1 MNKKKIDL
9 KIPPDYVVV
18 VTITTTQPHNQ
29 LIIKL
34 LPNKSTTMANTS
46 SSHKSDN
53 AQHILS
59 PAMFNPLT
67 STKYAKPKV
76 NTSGGKS
83 IGIMNAASGTVLQI
97 SSPMMLTWGVNS
109 FTDEKTGKVTY
120 DMALQFP
127 NEEFYDEN
135 TRRFFDNL
143 QRFES
148 KVKDDAITNSK
159 EWLGKPKMSMET
171 IDALFTPMLRYPK
184 DKNTLETDFSRAP
197 TFKIKLPLWE
207 GVWKNI
213 DLYDMDRRLVFPD
226 AQNTGLSPSDFI
238 LKGSQVAVGVQC
250 GGIWFAGG
258 KFGVTWNLVQ
268 AIIKPKMSFR
278 GTCGIELPGDNAKRA
293 AMPQPQTAPV
303 QQDERESEE
312 EDEEDEEEGECGLL
326 ERSMSSV
333 PVSAPTPAAAA
344 TVAAAAAE
352 EPITKK
358 KIVRK
363 LPAASH

>member
-1 MNKKKIDL
+1 
-9 KIPPDYVVV
+9 
-18 VTITTTQPHNQ
+18 
-29 LIIKL
+29 
-34 LPNKSTTMANTS
+34 
-46 SSHKSDN
+46 
-53 AQHILS
+53 
-59 PAMFNPLT
+59 
-67 STKYAKPKV
+67 
-76 NTSGGKS
+76 
-83 IGIMNAASGTVLQI
+83 
-97 SSPMMLTWGVNS
+97 MMLTWGVNS

-148 KVKDDAITNSK
+148 KVKEDAITNSK

-171 IDALFTPMLRYPK
+171 VDALFTPMLRYPK

-197 TFKIKLPLWE
+197 TFKIKLPCWE

-213 DLYDMDRRLVFPD
+213 DLYDMDRRIVFPD
-226 AQNTGLSPSDFI
+226 AHNAGLSPSDFI

-268 AIIKPKMSFR
+268 AIIKPKLSFR
-278 GTCGIELPGDNAKRA
+278 GTCGIELPGDEVRRA
-293 AMPQPQTAPV
+293 AVPQPAPV
-303 QQDERESEE
+303 QQQQPAQAQYES
-312 EDEEDEEEGECGLL
+312 EEDEEEEEECGV
-326 ERSMSSV
+326 RTQPSAAPIASPV
-333 PVSAPTPAAAA
+333 PVAA
-344 TVAAAAAE
+344 VSE

-363 LPAASH
+363 LPAATH

>member
-1 MNKKKIDL
+1 MSSAS
-9 KIPPDYVVV
+9 
-18 VTITTTQPHNQ
+18 TQ
-29 LIIKL
+29 
-34 LPNKSTTMANTS
+34 
-46 SSHKSDN
+46 KSDN

-148 KVKDDAITNSK
+148 KVKEDAITNSK

-171 IDALFTPMLRYPK
+171 VDALFTPMLRYPK

-197 TFKIKLPLWE
+197 TFKIKLPCWE

-213 DLYDMDRRLVFPD
+213 DLYDMDRRIVFPD
-226 AQNTGLSPSDFI
+226 AHNAGLSPSDFI

-268 AIIKPKMSFR
+268 AIIKPKLSFR
-278 GTCGIELPGDNAKRA
+278 GTCGIELPGDEVRRA
-293 AMPQPQTAPV
+293 AVPQPAPV
-303 QQDERESEE
+303 QQQQAPVQQYESEE
-312 EDEEDEEEGECGLL
+312 DEDEEEEEECGV
-326 ERSMSSV
+326 RTQPSAAPIAIPV
-333 PVSAPTPAAAA
+333 PVAA
-344 TVAAAAAE
+344 VSE

-363 LPAASH
+363 LPAATH

>member
-1 MNKKKIDL
+1 MS
-9 KIPPDYVVV
+9 
-18 VTITTTQPHNQ
+18 TASTQ
-29 LIIKL
+29 
-34 LPNKSTTMANTS
+34 
-46 SSHKSDN
+46 KSDN

-148 KVKDDAITNSK
+148 KVKEDAITNSK

-171 IDALFTPMLRYPK
+171 VDALFTPMLRYPK

-197 TFKIKLPLWE
+197 TFKIKLPCWE

-213 DLYDMDRRLVFPD
+213 DLYDMDRRIVFPD
-226 AQNTGLSPSDFI
+226 AHNAGLSPSDFI

-268 AIIKPKMSFR
+268 AIIKPKLSFR
-278 GTCGIELPGDNAKRA
+278 GTCGIELPGDEVRRA
-293 AMPQPQTAPV
+293 AVPQPAPV
-303 QQDERESEE
+303 QQQQAPVQQYESEE
-312 EDEEDEEEGECGLL
+312 DEDEEEEEECGV
-326 ERSMSSV
+326 RTQPSAAPIAIPV
-333 PVSAPTPAAAA
+333 PVAA
-344 TVAAAAAE
+344 VSE

-363 LPAASH
+363 LPAATH

>member
-1 MNKKKIDL
+1 
-9 KIPPDYVVV
+9 
-18 VTITTTQPHNQ
+18 
-29 LIIKL
+29 
-34 LPNKSTTMANTS
+34 MA
-46 SSHKSDN
+46 
-53 AQHILS
+53 
-59 PAMFNPLT
+59 PAAFNPLT

-83 IGIMNAASGTVLQI
+83 IGILNAASGTVLQI
-97 SSPMMLTWGVNS
+97 SSPMMLTWGVNE

-120 DMALQFP
+120 DMSLQFP

-184 DKNTLETDFSRAP
+184 DKNTLETDYSRAP
-197 TFKIKLPLWE
+197 TFKIKLPRWE

-213 DLYDMDRRLVFPD
+213 DLYDLDRRLVFPD
-226 AQNTGLSPSDFI
+226 AHNTGLSPGDFI

-268 AIIKPKMSFR
+268 AIIKPKLSFR
-278 GTCGIELPGDNAKRA
+278 GTCGIELPGDECRKQVATA
-293 AMPQPQTAPV
+293 APAVARYAEVNDDDDDDDNEEETDYDCAPV
-303 QQDERESEE
+303 
-312 EDEEDEEEGECGLL
+312 
-326 ERSMSSV
+326 RSVSSSV
-333 PVSAPTPAAAA
+333 PAP
-344 TVAAAAAE
+344 VLAAAAAVAVID

-358 KIVRK
+358 KVVRK
-363 LPAASH
+363 IVTTA

>member
-1 MNKKKIDL
+1 M
-9 KIPPDYVVV
+9 
-18 VTITTTQPHNQ
+18 
-29 LIIKL
+29 
-34 LPNKSTTMANTS
+34 S
-46 SSHKSDN
+46 SQKSDA
-53 AQHILS
+53 AQHILAPS
-59 PAMFNPLT
+59 AFNPLT

-83 IGIMNAASGTVLQI
+83 IGILNAASGTVLQI
-97 SSPMMLTWGVNS
+97 SSPMMLTWGVNE

-120 DMALQFP
+120 DMSLQFP

-148 KVKDDAITNSK
+148 KVKEDAIVNSK

-171 IDALFTPMLRYPK
+171 IDALFTPMLKYPK
-184 DKNTLETDFSRAP
+184 DKNTLETDYSRAP
-197 TFKIKLPLWE
+197 TFKIKLPRWE

-213 DLYDMDRRLVFPD
+213 DLYDIDRRLVFPD
-226 AQNTGLSPSDFI
+226 AHNANLSPSDFI
-238 LKGSQVAVGVQC
+238 MKGSQVAVGVQC

-268 AIIKPKMSFR
+268 AIIKPKLSFR
-278 GTCGIELPGDNAKRA
+278 GTCGIELPGDETRKQNNSVSSSMPA
-293 AMPQPQTAPV
+293 AVPAVASVAQY
-303 QQDERESEE
+303 DEDEDDND
-312 EDEEDEEEGECGLL
+312 EDEENDCVLS
-326 ERSMSSV
+326 RTHSV
-333 PVSAPTPAAAA
+333 PVPAAAP
-344 TVAAAAAE
+344 VPVQPAASSLVD

-363 LPAASH
+363 VATQA

>member
-1 MNKKKIDL
+1 MS
-9 KIPPDYVVV
+9 
-18 VTITTTQPHNQ
+18 TASTQ
-29 LIIKL
+29 
-34 LPNKSTTMANTS
+34 
-46 SSHKSDN
+46 KSDN

-148 KVKDDAITNSK
+148 KVKEDAITNSK

-197 TFKIKLPLWE
+197 TFKIKLPCWE

-213 DLYDMDRRLVFPD
+213 DLYDMDRRIVFPD
-226 AQNTGLSPSDFI
+226 AHNAGLSPSDFI

-268 AIIKPKMSFR
+268 AIIKPKLSFR
-278 GTCGIELPGDNAKRA
+278 GTCGIELPGDDVRRA
-293 AMPQPQTAPV
+293 AVPQPAPV
-303 QQDERESEE
+303 QQQQAPVQQYESEE
-312 EDEEDEEEGECGLL
+312 DEDEEEEEECGV
-326 ERSMSSV
+326 RTQPSAAPIAIPV
-333 PVSAPTPAAAA
+333 PVAA
-344 TVAAAAAE
+344 VSE

-363 LPAASH
+363 LPAATH

>member
-1 MNKKKIDL
+1 MA
-9 KIPPDYVVV
+9 
-18 VTITTTQPHNQ
+18 TTT
-29 LIIKL
+29 
-34 LPNKSTTMANTS
+34 TS
-46 SSHKSDN
+46 QKSDA
-53 AQHILS
+53 AQHILA
-59 PAMFNPLT
+59 PGAFNPLT

-83 IGIMNAASGTVLQI
+83 IAILNAASGTVLQI
-97 SSPMMLTWGVNS
+97 SSPMMLTWGVND

-120 DMALQFP
+120 DMSLQFP

-148 KVKDDAITNSK
+148 KVKDDAIANSK

-184 DKNTLETDFSRAP
+184 DKNTLETDYSRAP
-197 TFKIKLPLWE
+197 TFKIKLPRWE

-213 DLYDMDRRLVFPD
+213 DLYDLDRRLVFPD
-226 AQNTGLSPSDFI
+226 AHNTGLSPGDFI

-268 AIIKPKMSFR
+268 AIIKPKLSFR
-278 GTCGIELPGDNAKRA
+278 GTCGLDLPGDEVRKQQIPASVQVPA
-293 AMPQPQTAPV
+293 TAHC
-303 QQDERESEE
+303 DEDENDNEEEE
-312 EDEEDEEEGECGLL
+312 EDDYVPS
-326 ERSMSSV
+326 RVASSAA
-333 PVSAPTPAAAA
+333 APAPAAPAPA
-344 TVAAAAAE
+344 SVE
-352 EPITKK
+352 EPTTKK
-358 KIVRK
+358 KVVRK
-363 LPAASH
+363 IVMSA

>member
-1 MNKKKIDL
+1 MAS
-9 KIPPDYVVV
+9 
-18 VTITTTQPHNQ
+18 TTQSQ
-29 LIIKL
+29 
-34 LPNKSTTMANTS
+34 
-46 SSHKSDN
+46 KSDA
-53 AQHILS
+53 AQHIMA
-59 PAMFNPLT
+59 PAAFNPLT

-83 IGIMNAASGTVLQI
+83 IGILNAASGTVLQI
-97 SSPMMLTWGVNS
+97 SSPMMLTWGVNE

-120 DMALQFP
+120 DMSLQFP
-127 NEEFYDEN
+127 NDEFYDDN

-148 KVKDDAITNSK
+148 KVKEDAIANSK

-184 DKNTLETDFSRAP
+184 DKNTLETDYSRAP
-197 TFKIKLPLWE
+197 TFKIKLPRWE

-213 DLYDMDRRLVFPD
+213 DLYDLDRRLVFPD
-226 AQNTGLSPSDFI
+226 AHNTGLSPGDFI

-268 AIIKPKMSFR
+268 AIIKPKLSFR
-278 GTCGIELPGDNAKRA
+278 GTCGIELPGDEGRKQVAAVSPAIPAAAPASRYEEADDDNEEYDDDYVPSRA
-293 AMPQPQTAPV
+293 APAPA
-303 QQDERESEE
+303 
-312 EDEEDEEEGECGLL
+312 
-326 ERSMSSV
+326 
-333 PVSAPTPAAAA
+333 APTPAAPAS
-344 TVAAAAAE
+344 TSVD

-358 KIVRK
+358 KVVRK
-363 LPAASH
+363 VVMPA

>member
-1 MNKKKIDL
+1 MSSAS
-9 KIPPDYVVV
+9 
-18 VTITTTQPHNQ
+18 TQ
-29 LIIKL
+29 
-34 LPNKSTTMANTS
+34 
-46 SSHKSDN
+46 KSDN

-148 KVKDDAITNSK
+148 KVKEDAITNSK
-159 EWLGKPKMSMET
+159 EWLGKPKMSLET
-171 IDALFTPMLRYPK
+171 VDALFTPMLRYPK

-197 TFKIKLPLWE
+197 TFKIKLPCWE

-226 AQNTGLSPSDFI
+226 SHNAGLSPSDFI

-278 GTCGIELPGDNAKRA
+278 GTCGIELPGDDARRVSV
-293 AMPQPQTAPV
+293 PQPAPFQQQQAPV
-303 QQDERESEE
+303 QYESEE
-312 EDEEDEEEGECGLL
+312 EEEEEESCGIM
-326 ERSMSSV
+326 RTQS
-333 PVSAPTPAAAA
+333 SAPIAIPAPVI
-344 TVAAAAAE
+344 VAAAAVSE

-363 LPAASH
+363 LPATSHA

>member
-1 MNKKKIDL
+1 
-9 KIPPDYVVV
+9 
-18 VTITTTQPHNQ
+18 
-29 LIIKL
+29 
-34 LPNKSTTMANTS
+34 MAS
-46 SSHKSDN
+46 SSSSSSQKSDA
-53 AQHILS
+53 AQYIMA
-59 PAMFNPLT
+59 PAAFNPLT

-83 IGIMNAASGTVLQI
+83 IGILNAASGTVLQI
-97 SSPMMLTWGVNS
+97 SSPMMLTWGVNE

-120 DMALQFP
+120 DMSLQFP

-184 DKNTLETDFSRAP
+184 DKNTLETDYSRAP
-197 TFKIKLPLWE
+197 TFKIKLPRWE

-213 DLYDMDRRLVFPD
+213 DLYDLDRRLVFPD
-226 AQNTGLSPSDFI
+226 AHNTGLSPGDFI

-268 AIIKPKMSFR
+268 AIIKPKLSFR
-278 GTCGIELPGDNAKRA
+278 GTCGIELPGDECRKQVATA
-293 AMPQPQTAPV
+293 APAVARYAEVNDDDDDDDNEEETDYDCAPV
-303 QQDERESEE
+303 
-312 EDEEDEEEGECGLL
+312 
-326 ERSMSSV
+326 RSVSSLV
-333 PVSAPTPAAAA
+333 PAP
-344 TVAAAAAE
+344 VLAAAAAVAVID

-358 KIVRK
+358 KVVRK
-363 LPAASH
+363 IVTTA

>member
-1 MNKKKIDL
+1 MSSAS
-9 KIPPDYVVV
+9 
-18 VTITTTQPHNQ
+18 TQ
-29 LIIKL
+29 
-34 LPNKSTTMANTS
+34 
-46 SSHKSDN
+46 KSDN

-83 IGIMNAASGTVLQI
+83 IGIMNASSGTVLQI

-109 FTDEKTGKVTY
+109 FTDEKTGKVSY

-135 TRRFFDNL
+135 TRRFFENL

-148 KVKDDAITNSK
+148 KVKEDAITNSK

-171 IDALFTPMLRYPK
+171 VDALFTPMLRYPK

-197 TFKIKLPLWE
+197 TFKIKLPCWE

-213 DLYDMDRRLVFPD
+213 DLYDMDRRIVFPD
-226 AQNTGLSPSDFI
+226 AHNAGLSPSDFI

-268 AIIKPKMSFR
+268 AIIKPKLSFR
-278 GTCGIELPGDNAKRA
+278 GTCGIELPGDDVRRA
-293 AMPQPQTAPV
+293 AVPQQAPV
-303 QQDERESEE
+303 QQQQAPVQQYESE
-312 EDEEDEEEGECGLL
+312 EDEEYEEESGGGLL
-326 ERSMSSV
+326 MRAPS
-333 PVSAPTPAAAA
+333 SAPIAIPTP
-344 TVAAAAAE
+344 VAAAAASE

-363 LPAASH
+363 LPATSHA

>member
-1 MNKKKIDL
+1 M
-9 KIPPDYVVV
+9 
-18 VTITTTQPHNQ
+18 VTTA
-29 LIIKL
+29 
-34 LPNKSTTMANTS
+34 PNR
-46 SSHKSDN
+46 KSDN

-83 IGIMNAASGTVLQI
+83 IGIMNAASGTILQI
-97 SSPMMLTWGVNS
+97 SSPMMLTWGVNT

-226 AQNTGLSPSDFI
+226 AQNTNLSPSDFI

-268 AIIKPKMSFR
+268 AIIKPKLSFR
-278 GTCGIELPGDNAKRA
+278 GTCGIDLPGDDVKKA
-293 AMPQPQTAPV
+293 AAPQPAPV
-303 QQDERESEE
+303 QQESQSQYESEE
-312 EDEEDEEEGECGLL
+312 EEEDDEECGVLV
-326 ERSMSSV
+326 RTQSSTAPIAI
-333 PVSAPTPAAAA
+333 PVPAAAA
-344 TVAAAAAE
+344 ASE

>member
-18 VTITTTQPHNQ
+18 VTTTTQPHNQ
-29 LIIKL
+29 LILKL
-34 LPNKSTTMANTS
+34 VPNKSTTMATS
-46 SSHKSDN
+46 SNQKSDN

-83 IGIMNAASGTVLQI
+83 IGIMNAASSTVLQI

-197 TFKIKLPLWE
+197 TFKIKLPCWE

-213 DLYDMDRRLVFPD
+213 DLYDMDRRIVFPD

-278 GTCGIELPGDNAKRA
+278 GTCGIELPGDDAKRA
-293 AMPQPQTAPV
+293 AAPQPAPV
-303 QQDERESEE
+303 QPQQQQQQQQPQYESEEEEE
-312 EDEEDEEEGECGLL
+312 EDEEECGVLM
-326 ERSMSSV
+326 RTQS
-333 PVSAPTPAAAA
+333 SAPIAIPTPVA
-344 TVAAAAAE
+344 VAAAASE

>member
-1 MNKKKIDL
+1 MNKMNKKKIDL

-18 VTITTTQPHNQ
+18 VTTTIQPHNQ
-29 LIIKL
+29 LIINL
-34 LPNKSTTMANTS
+34 LPNKSTMASTQ
-46 SSHKSDN
+46 KSDN

-83 IGIMNAASGTVLQI
+83 IGIMNAASSTVLQI

-226 AQNTGLSPSDFI
+226 SQNTGLSPSDFI

-268 AIIKPKMSFR
+268 AIIKPKLSFR
-278 GTCGIELPGDNAKRA
+278 GTCGIDLPGDDVKRA
-293 AMPQPQTAPV
+293 AVPQPAPV
-303 QQDERESEE
+303 QQQQAQAQAQYESEE
-312 EDEEDEEEGECGLL
+312 EDDDEEECGGLV
-326 ERSMSSV
+326 RTQSSAAPIAI
-333 PVSAPTPAAAA
+333 PVPAAAA
-344 TVAAAAAE
+344 VASD

>member
-1 MNKKKIDL
+1 
-9 KIPPDYVVV
+9 
-18 VTITTTQPHNQ
+18 
-29 LIIKL
+29 
-34 LPNKSTTMANTS
+34 MATS
-46 SSHKSDN
+46 SSTQKSDN

-97 SSPMMLTWGVNS
+97 SSPMMLTWGVNT

-135 TRRFFDNL
+135 TRRFFDNM

-148 KVKDDAITNSK
+148 KVKEDAITNSK

-184 DKNTLETDFSRAP
+184 DKNTLETDFGRAP
-197 TFKIKLPLWE
+197 TFKIKLPCWE

-213 DLYDMDRRLVFPD
+213 DLYDMDRRIVFPD
-226 AQNTGLSPSDFI
+226 AHNTGLSPSDFI

-278 GTCGIELPGDNAKRA
+278 GTCGIELPGDDTKRA
-293 AMPQPQTAPV
+293 AAPQSAPV
-303 QQDERESEE
+303 QQQQQQQQQYDS
-312 EDEEDEEEGECGLL
+312 EEDEEEDQEDDGVLA
-326 ERSMSSV
+326 RR
-333 PVSAPTPAAAA
+333 PTPLPAAAA
-344 TVAAAAAE
+344 PAIVAAAAASE

>member
-1 MNKKKIDL
+1 MA
-9 KIPPDYVVV
+9 
-18 VTITTTQPHNQ
+18 TTA
-29 LIIKL
+29 
-34 LPNKSTTMANTS
+34 PNR
-46 SSHKSDN
+46 KSDN

-83 IGIMNAASGTVLQI
+83 IGIMNASSGTILQI
-97 SSPMMLTWGVNS
+97 SSPMMLTWGVNT

-226 AQNTGLSPSDFI
+226 AQNTNLSPSDFI

-268 AIIKPKMSFR
+268 AIIKPKLSFR
-278 GTCGIELPGDNAKRA
+278 GTCGIDLPGDDVKKA
-293 AMPQPQTAPV
+293 AAPQPAPV
-303 QQDERESEE
+303 QQESQSQYESEE
-312 EDEEDEEEGECGLL
+312 EEEDDEECGVLV
-326 ERSMSSV
+326 RTQSSTAPIAI
-333 PVSAPTPAAAA
+333 PVPAA
-344 TVAAAAAE
+344 VAAAE

>member
-1 MNKKKIDL
+1 MA
-9 KIPPDYVVV
+9 
-18 VTITTTQPHNQ
+18 TTT
-29 LIIKL
+29 
-34 LPNKSTTMANTS
+34 TS
-46 SSHKSDN
+46 QKSDA
-53 AQHILS
+53 AQHILA
-59 PAMFNPLT
+59 PGAFNPLT

-83 IGIMNAASGTVLQI
+83 IAILNAASGTVLQI
-97 SSPMMLTWGVNS
+97 SSPMMLTWGVND

-120 DMALQFP
+120 DMSLQFP

-148 KVKDDAITNSK
+148 KVKDDAIANSK

-184 DKNTLETDFSRAP
+184 DKNTLETDYSRAP
-197 TFKIKLPLWE
+197 TFKIKLPRWE

-213 DLYDMDRRLVFPD
+213 DLYDLDRRLVFPD
-226 AQNTGLSPSDFI
+226 AHNTGLSPGDFI

-268 AIIKPKMSFR
+268 AIIKPKLSFR
-278 GTCGIELPGDNAKRA
+278 GTCGIDLPGDEVRKQQIPA
-293 AMPQPQTAPV
+293 AVQVPATAHC
-303 QQDERESEE
+303 DEDENDNEEEE
-312 EDEEDEEEGECGLL
+312 EDDY
-326 ERSMSSV
+326 V
-333 PVSAPTPAAAA
+333 PSRVASSAPAPAPAAPAS
-344 TVAAAAAE
+344 VE
-352 EPITKK
+352 EPTTKK
-358 KIVRK
+358 KVVRK
-363 LPAASH
+363 IVMSA

>member
-1 MNKKKIDL
+1 MASAS
-9 KIPPDYVVV
+9 
-18 VTITTTQPHNQ
+18 TQ
-29 LIIKL
+29 
-34 LPNKSTTMANTS
+34 
-46 SSHKSDN
+46 KSDN

-148 KVKDDAITNSK
+148 KVKEDAITNSK

-171 IDALFTPMLRYPK
+171 VDALFTPMLRYPK

-197 TFKIKLPLWE
+197 TFKIKLPCWE

-213 DLYDMDRRLVFPD
+213 DLYDMDRRIVFPD
-226 AQNTGLSPSDFI
+226 AHNAGLSPSDFI

-268 AIIKPKMSFR
+268 AIIKPKLSFR
-278 GTCGIELPGDNAKRA
+278 GTCGIELPGDEVRRA
-293 AMPQPQTAPV
+293 AVPQPAPV
-303 QQDERESEE
+303 QQQQAPVQQYESEE
-312 EDEEDEEEGECGLL
+312 DEDEEEEEECGV
-326 ERSMSSV
+326 RTQPSAAPIAIPV
-333 PVSAPTPAAAA
+333 PVAA
-344 TVAAAAAE
+344 VSE

-363 LPAASH
+363 LPAATH

>member
-1 MNKKKIDL
+1 MSSAS
-9 KIPPDYVVV
+9 
-18 VTITTTQPHNQ
+18 TQ
-29 LIIKL
+29 
-34 LPNKSTTMANTS
+34 
-46 SSHKSDN
+46 KSDN

-109 FTDEKTGKVTY
+109 FTDEKTGKVSY

-135 TRRFFDNL
+135 TRRFFENL

-148 KVKDDAITNSK
+148 KVKEDAITNSK

-171 IDALFTPMLRYPK
+171 VDALFTPMLRYPK

-197 TFKIKLPLWE
+197 TFKIKLPCWE

-213 DLYDMDRRLVFPD
+213 DLYDMDRRIVFPD
-226 AQNTGLSPSDFI
+226 AHNAGLSPSDFI

-268 AIIKPKMSFR
+268 AIIKPKLSFR
-278 GTCGIELPGDNAKRA
+278 GTCGIELPGDDVKRA
-293 AMPQPQTAPV
+293 AVPQQAPV
-303 QQDERESEE
+303 QQQQAPVQYES
-312 EDEEDEEEGECGLL
+312 EEDEEEEEESGGGVLM
-326 ERSMSSV
+326 RAPS
-333 PVSAPTPAAAA
+333 SAPIAIPVPAAAA
-344 TVAAAAAE
+344 VSE

-363 LPAASH
+363 LPATSHA